1 MASSHNISLI
11 WLLKN
16 VKEPLQGTWQ
26 SLLLI
31 ITTVLNFSRHSSSS
45 SLSRS
50 ASKEV
55 KKKII
60 IIILVVTK
68 GYRVWAT
75 TIEGQN
81 IFAPTLCFAQVSC
94 DRWSKHAFHDQITSD
109 RKSECEWSNRILCIP
124 FIPFILSGSPNECWL
139 HTCNACMIST
149 RRLGLRAPL
158 VAHN

>member
-1 MASSHNISLI
+1 MASSQNISLI

-31 ITTVLNFSRHSSSS
+31 ITTVLNFSRHSRSS

-75 TIEGQN
+75 TMEGQN
-81 IFAPTLCFAQVSC
+81 IFAPTLCFRKFHVIDGQNMRFTIRLWVIESPNASDQIAFC
-94 DRWSKHAFHDQITSD
+94 AFHSFLVEVQM
-109 RKSECEWSNRILCIP
+109 
-124 FIPFILSGSPNECWL
+124 
-139 HTCNACMIST
+139 NAGYIHVT
-149 RRLGLRAPL
+149 HAWYQPGD
-158 VAHN
+158 

>member
-1 MASSHNISLI
+1 MTSVNGWALNRSSCGLISEHFTDLTPEEC
-11 WLLKN
+11 KR
-16 VKEPLQGTWQ
+16 
-26 SLLLI
+26 
-31 ITTVLNFSRHSSSS
+31 TTTRDMTILAADSRSS

-81 IFAPTLCFAQVSC
+81 IFAPTLCFA
-94 DRWSKHAFHDQITSD
+94 
-109 RKSECEWSNRILCIP
+109 
-124 FIPFILSGSPNECWL
+124 
-139 HTCNACMIST
+139 
-149 RRLGLRAPL
+149 
-158 VAHN
+158 